1 MNLGYNKDSYVQ
13 PFDHRGSFQ
22 VKLFGWEG
30 ALTDVWKIEGLDRC
44 EDCEK
49 IVAVARRGDR
59 DKVGCIILGRGE
71 DDNKVREWLT
81 TAAGVRALSASRWV
95 AARWFAS

>member
-44 EDCEK
+44 EDSENCGSR
-49 IVAVARRGDR
+49 AAHPQSCPPRPARQPRPTR
-59 DKVGCIILGRGE
+59 DGRSP
-71 DDNKVREWLT
+71 R
-81 TAAGVRALSASRWV
+81 
-95 AARWFAS
+95 